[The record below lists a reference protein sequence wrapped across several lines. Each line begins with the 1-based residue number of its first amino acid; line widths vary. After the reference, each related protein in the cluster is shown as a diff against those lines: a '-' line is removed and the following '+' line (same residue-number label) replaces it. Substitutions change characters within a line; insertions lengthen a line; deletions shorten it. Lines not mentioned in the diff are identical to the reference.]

1 MKKPKIQLNF
11 AYFAALAFLVA
22 YCFFQF
28 WYPYHLIRREQL
40 GIFLYDW
47 DYIRQT
53 YVGLG
58 WLAQFICDFL
68 EQFFRLPVVGPVVIA
83 ALVTGIGFVTYKIF
97 RKFLGKWPSLAIAFV
112 MYAWSFF
119 RETDNVYS
127 TRYTLVVLGYL
138 ALLLG
143 ALSFKKVWIKPI
155 AAVLFLG
162 AGVWLFGTPVD
173 QEFGRVFAHTDIK
186 MDKVIGMDTEVYRE
200 NWDKVLKLSRD
211 DAYLTEE
218 SYCYNLAHGMKG
230 DLPQTLFN
238 HPQNYAKSLL
248 FWSSSS
254 PFQVGVVGE
263 GWLQLGDITLAE
275 QCAIISVISTPIH
288 IGSRFVLRLAHCNMI
303 TEDEGAAQK
312 YLELLSKTLFYGK
325 WARGVLEGNPDP
337 KTAKWLQES
346 RAKLASTDVVY
357 DENEFR
363 PILQG
368 LLEANPSNTLARD
381 YLLCYDLLRFELG
394 RFAEDYEWLGMPD
407 APIYKEALVVWLIQ
421 QNKLNEETL
430 AKYNLDDS
438 IATRM
443 QRFTRT
449 PSAYKNTFWYYYFNA
464 IED

>member
-11 AYFAALAFLVA
+11 AYFAALAFLAA

-28 WYPYHLIRREQL
+28 WYPYHLMRREQL
-40 GIFLYDW
+40 GLFLFDW
-47 DYIRQT
+47 DFIRQT
-53 YVGLG
+53 YVGSG
-58 WLAQFICDFL
+58 WLAQFVCDFL

-83 ALVTGIGFVTYKIF
+83 ALLTGIGFVTYRIF
-97 RKFLGKWPSLAIAFV
+97 RHFLGKWPCLAIAV
-112 MYAWSFF
+112 ILYAWSFI

-138 ALLLG
+138 ALLLA
-143 ALSFKKVWIKPI
+143 ALSFKKSWMKPI
-155 AAVLFLG
+155 AAVLLLG
-162 AGVWLFGTPVD
+162 AGVWALGTPFD
-173 QEFGRVFAHTDIK
+173 QEFGRVIAHPDIK

-200 NWDKVLKLSRD
+200 NWDKVLKLSRND
-211 DAYLTEE
+211 VFLTEE

-230 DLPQTLFN
+230 DLPQALFN

-263 GWLQLGDITLAE
+263 GWLRLGDITLAE

-288 IGSRFVLRLAHCNMI
+288 NGSRPVLRLAQCNMI
-303 TEDEGAAQK
+303 TGDDGAAQK

-325 WARGVLEGNPDP
+325 WARGILKGNPDP
-337 KTAKWLQES
+337 ATAKWLEES
-346 RAKLASTDVVY
+346 RARLATTDVVY

-407 APIYKEALVVWLIQ
+407 APIYKEALAVWLIQ
-421 QNKLNEETL
+421 QNILNEE
-430 AKYNLDDS
+430 NLDKFGLDDA

-443 QRFTRT
+443 QRFTRN
-449 PSAYKNTFWYYYFNA
+449 PNAYKNTFWYYYFNA